1 MSSNR
6 QPGGAL
12 INRRQLLKA
21 GMAGGLAATLSGCSL
36 LPRKSDYPPDQY
48 VGAVGL
54 PGGKFGISAINRKG
68 HLIWESPVDTRCHSG
83 CARPDGSEVI
93 FFERRPGWA
102 FYGFDALSGNR
113 THRVKAASGEH
124 FVGHGVFSPD
134 GRWLYVTAS
143 RYEPGQGIIAV
154 YDAEQN
160 YQRVDTFELQG
171 IGPHELTLHPDGE
184 TLVIGLGGILTHPDY
199 DRLKLNLDTMEPA
212 LILMNRRSGR
222 IIGRFNPAHHQQSA
236 RHVSTG
242 SNGRVYVAYQY
253 QGPLHESPALIA
265 RLEGGQL
272 QEIRFDEDTQAALA
286 NYIASVIAHP
296 ENDLVAAASPVGGTA
311 VVFNGITGEL
321 LARASIPDCAGVQA
335 LAGGDFLISSGRG
348 KLVRL
353 GQDNQSRQIADLPVQ
368 WDHHLV

>member
-36 LPRKSDYPPDQY
+36 LPRKADYAPDQY

-54 PGGKFGISAINRKG
+54 PGVSSALVPSTAKVTSYRSHRSTPVATADVHARMALRSSSSNAGPAGRFTGSTPTAATG
-68 HLIWESPVDTRCHSG
+68 HIASKPL
-83 CARPDGSEVI
+83 
-93 FFERRPGWA
+93 PGT
-102 FYGFDALSGNR
+102 LCRSR
-113 THRVKAASGEH
+113 SVL
-124 FVGHGVFSPD
+124 PD

-253 QGPLHESPALIA
+253 QGPFTSP
-265 RLEGGQL
+265 RPH
-272 QEIRFDEDTQAALA
+272 RAA
-286 NYIASVIAHP
+286 
-296 ENDLVAAASPVGGTA
+296 
-311 VVFNGITGEL
+311 
-321 LARASIPDCAGVQA
+321 
-335 LAGGDFLISSGRG
+335 GR
-348 KLVRL
+348 R
-353 GQDNQSRQIADLPVQ
+353 
-368 WDHHLV
+368 